1 MYYTYIYLNNLY
13 ENCAIYLR
21 QILKA
26 NKEILSQCYCLWCS
40 FLLFWYS
47 LRHFQNCLRKV
58 RFSNTFITI
67 ILTRSKNVEKYLQ
80 SQRLFIHFKLSTAA
94 NTLTFCV
101 CRSLCVTWFMRPAI
115 PSNGQLSGNRRE
127 SIFPRGSPNS
137 YISGSRPR
145 ILSRTECNVHRESI
159 IHVSQNQNHSPE

>member
-1 MYYTYIYLNNLY
+1 ML
-13 ENCAIYLR
+13 
-21 QILKA
+21 
-26 NKEILSQCYCLWCS
+26 
-40 FLLFWYS
+40 
-47 LRHFQNCLRKV
+47 
-58 RFSNTFITI
+58 SNTYFY
-67 ILTRSKNVEKYLQ
+67 VEKYIQ

-127 SIFPRGSPNS
+127 SIFPRGTPNS

-145 ILSRTECNVHRESI
+145 ILSRTECNVHQESI
-159 IHVSQNQNHSPE
+159 IHVSQKPKPFPRVEVTWAMPEKNIKFLVMSSLMTMETILATSPEPKIKSQKVSQIMWENQPTSCI